1 MEYWTLRSKVGESN
15 MSLFRLAKKNIQN
28 YAAQRLK
35 QFIWIAMST
44 MLYFFIISIRS
55 NEAVIEKIQHIPFL
69 LATLYY
75 GEVLL
80 FFVCTA
86 VAYQMTKRFLKN
98 RKQELLL
105 YETAGMKKRKIFCL
119 LCQEQFLIYG
129 GAILFGFI
137 HGMLFLKLF
146 TVIFIKLIGVHGI
159 NSVPITLYALS
170 ITTMLVVI
178 IILLSIWQ
186 CYKFIQE
193 FKHEQLYKVEEKA

>member
-1 MEYWTLRSKVGESN
+1 
-15 MSLFRLAKKNIQN
+15 MSLFRLARKNIQN

-44 MLYFFIISIRS
+44 MLYFFIISVRS
-55 NEAVIEKIQHIPFL
+55 NEAVIEKIQHRPFL

-86 VAYQMTKRFLKN
+86 VTYQMTKRFLKN

-105 YETAGMKKRKIFCL
+105 YEIAGMKKRTIFCL
-119 LCQEQFLIYG
+119 LSQEQVLIYG
-129 GAILFGFI
+129 GAILFGLI

-146 TVIFIKLIGVHGI
+146 TAIFIKLTGVHGI
-159 NSVPITLYALS
+159 NSIPITSYALS
-170 ITTMLVVI
+170 VVTMLVSI
-178 IILLSIWQ
+178 IILLSMWQ
-186 CYKFIQE
+186 CYKFIRK
-193 FKHEQLYKVEEKA
+193 FPCEQVYKMERKA

>member
-1 MEYWTLRSKVGESN
+1 

-44 MLYFFIISIRS
+44 MLYFFIISVQS
-55 NEAVIEKIQHIPFL
+55 NEAVIEKMQHTPSL
-69 LATLYY
+69 LAPLYY
-75 GEVLL
+75 GEILL

-86 VAYQMTKRFLKN
+86 VTYQMTNRFLKN

-105 YETAGMKKRKIFCL
+105 YKTAGMKKRKIFCL
-119 LCQEQFLIYG
+119 FCQEQLLIYG
-129 GAILFGFI
+129 GAVLFGCI

-146 TVIFIKLIGVHGI
+146 TVIFIKLMGGHGI

-170 ITTMLVVI
+170 VTTMLVVI

-186 CYKFIQE
+186 CYKFIEE
-193 FKHEQLYKVEEKA
+193 FKCEQLNKVEEKA